1 MIAEWENNRERRT
14 RYERELLPLAAERTQ
29 ATLGAYRGAK
39 SAITDVLIARRSEID
54 LRVQALQ
61 LEMDT
66 ARLWAQLNF
75 LFPEGDAA
83 THAGV
88 NRTKEPR

>member
-1 MIAEWENNRERRT
+1 M
-14 RYERELLPLAAERTQ
+14 
-29 ATLGAYRGAK
+29 
-39 SAITDVLIARRSEID
+39 TDVLIARRSEID
-54 LRVQALQ
+54 VRMQALQ
-61 LEMDT
+61 LEMDA